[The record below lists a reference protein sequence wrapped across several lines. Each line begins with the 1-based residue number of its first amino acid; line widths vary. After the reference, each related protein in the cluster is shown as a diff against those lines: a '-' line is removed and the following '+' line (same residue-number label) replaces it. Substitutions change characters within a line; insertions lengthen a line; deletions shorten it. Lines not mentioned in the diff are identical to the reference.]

1 MISIIKS
8 RCQVLLTSKTALSI
22 LVIVKTVCPS
32 DNFIEKIPDVKMTK
46 EEKEEKRSLKK
57 KKRRRGT
64 QLKKGA
70 KRRVKM
76 IRCVHA

>member
-1 MISIIKS
+1 
-8 RCQVLLTSKTALSI
+8 
-22 LVIVKTVCPS
+22 
-32 DNFIEKIPDVKMTK
+32 MTK

-64 QLKKGA
+64 QLKKGV